1 METIARR
8 VAREAKAVTR
18 KEVIVRAIAK
28 ELTWIQAADICGI
41 TARQMRR
48 LKRRYEQYGY
58 DGLVDGRGGKTRRQR
73 IPLATIEQLCQLRRE
88 KYADFSVQHFWEKAT
103 EVHGLVISYTW
114 AKLALQAAGLAEKSP
129 ARGKYRRRRE
139 RRPLRGMM
147 LHLDGSTH
155 EWVADEPLQ
164 DLIVLQDDADSRIH
178 YARFVPQEGTLS
190 SFAALKH
197 VLHHGGRFCELYTDR
212 GSHFCHTPV
221 AGQAATTE
229 HDGHVSRALKAL
241 GIRQILAYSP
251 QARGRSERTF
261 QTIQG
266 RLPQELRAAGITTY
280 AAANEYLERVF
291 LPDFNR
297 RFTVTPT
304 QSGTAFVPLIGVD
317 LELLLSV
324 QHERTVWNDSTV
336 SFEGLKL
343 QLPPRPDRAHYV
355 RCPVVV
361 HEFPEGTLGISYQ
374 GRLLAR
380 YSRDGQLLPM
390 VAPVHRLRQ
399 RRKSPIFGPGQI
411 IHPGQKI
418 APGASERVGSQAAGR
433 KLRRRRKSAPRNKTN
448 TARRAAT
455 RPARNCP
462 PAGAGGGPYHARG
475 SSCPQCGRGHKPS
488 AASGHSRHCVLPR
501 RPHCGQQLLPSSTAR
516 GTRVKNVKQKQKK
529 QKNRRSISVQPSGHH

>member
-1 METIARR
+1 MDAIARW

-18 KEVIVRAIAK
+18 KEVMVRAIAK
-28 ELTWIQAADICGI
+28 ELTWIQAAEICGI

-48 LKRRYEQYGY
+48 LKRSYERWGY
-58 DGLVDGRGGKTRRQR
+58 DGLVDGRGGRTRRKR
-73 IPLATIEQLCQLRRE
+73 IPLATLEQLCQLRRE

-155 EWVADEPLQ
+155 EWIAEQPMQ

-197 VLHHGGRFCELYTDR
+197 VLHRAGRFCELYTDR

-221 AGQAATTE
+221 AGQSATTE
-229 HDGHVSRALKAL
+229 HDGQVSRALKAL

-261 QTIQG
+261 QTLQG

-304 QSGTAFVPLIGVD
+304 QPGTAFVPLIGVD
-317 LELLLSV
+317 LDLLLSV

-336 SFEGLKL
+336 SFDGVKL
-343 QLPPRPDRAHYV
+343 QLPRRPDRAHYV
-355 RCPVVV
+355 RCPVLV
-361 HEFPEGTLGISYQ
+361 HEFPEGMLGISYQ
-374 GRLLAR
+374 GGLLAR
-380 YSRDGQLLPM
+380 YSRDGQLLPPA
-390 VAPVHRLRQ
+390 APRRDRQ
-399 RRKSPIFGPGQI
+399 RRKRLISGPGQI
-411 IHPGQKI
+411 MDPGQRI
-418 APGASERVGSQAAGR
+418 APGAAARGGSQTAGR
-433 KLRRRRKSAPRNKTN
+433 RPRPGRKSAPRDERNA
-448 TARRAAT
+448 ARRAPG
-455 RPARNCP
+455 RPNRSSPQP
-462 PAGAGGGPYHARG
+462 PSGGSSPARG
-475 SSCPQCGRGHKPS
+475 SSCPQCGRRHHH
-488 AASGHSRHCVLPR
+488 AATPCHSSDSVLPR
-501 RPHCGQQLLPSSTAR
+501 RPQCGQQLQPSSTAR
-516 GTRVKNVKQKQKK
+516 GTHVKNRKQKDH
-529 QKNRRSISVQPSGHH
+529 KNRRSNSVQPSGHH

>member
-8 VAREAKAVTR
+8 VAREAKAMTR

-28 ELTWIQAADICGI
+28 ELTWIQAAEICGI
-41 TARQMRR
+41 TARHMRR
-48 LKRRYEQYGY
+48 LKEYYQRHGY
-58 DGLVDGRGGKTRRQR
+58 RGLVDGRGGKTRRQR
-73 IPLATIEQLCQLRRE
+73 IPLATLEELYQLRRQR
-88 KYADFSVQHFWEKAT
+88 YADFSVQHFWEKAT
-103 EVHGLVISYTW
+103 EVHKLKISYTW

-155 EWVADEPLQ
+155 EWLANEPMQ

-190 SFAALKH
+190 TFAALKH
-197 VLHHGGRFCELYTDR
+197 VLTHAGRFCELYTDR
-212 GSHFCHTPV
+212 GSHFCHTAV
-221 AGQAATTE
+221 AGQAPTTA
-229 HDGHVSRALKAL
+229 HNGQVSRALAAL
-241 GIRQILAYSP
+241 GIRQILAQSP

-280 AAANEYLERVF
+280 ATANEYLERVF
-291 LPDFNR
+291 RPDFNR

-304 QSGTAFVPLIGVD
+304 QAGTAFVPLIGVD

-336 SFEGLKL
+336 SFEGRKL
-343 QLPPRPDRAHYV
+343 QLPQRPDRAHYV
-355 RCPVVV
+355 RCPVLV

-380 YSRDGQLLPM
+380 YTRHGQLLPTG
-390 VAPVHRLRQ
+390 APTGRRHPQ
-399 RRKSPIFGPGQI
+399 RKSLMVGPGQLP
-411 IHPGQKI
+411 HPATII
-418 APGASERVGSQAAGR
+418 APAASERVGSESARPAPRSG
-433 KLRRRRKSAPRNKTN
+433 RKSA
-448 TARRAAT
+448 ARVVR
-455 RPARNCP
+455 RPAHRSLP
-462 PAGAGGGPYHARG
+462 QRDAAVPRTPAGAAV
-475 SSCPQCGRGHKPS
+475 
-488 AASGHSRHCVLPR
+488 HSVDGATTTPR
-501 RPHCGQQLLPSSTAR
+501 RRATPHSPRSLAVHNVDSSFSQFAAQI
-516 GTRVKNVKQKQKK
+516 GTRVKNVKSKIQKK
-529 QKNRRSISVQPSGHH
+529 RRSKTVQRSGHH

>member
-1 METIARR
+1 MDAIARR

-48 LKRRYEQYGY
+48 LKRRYERYGY
-58 DGLVDGRGGKTRRQR
+58 DGLVDGRGGKTRRKR

-103 EVHGLVISYTW
+103 EVHGLAISYTW

-129 ARGKYRRRRE
+129 ARGTYRRQRE

-155 EWVADEPLQ
+155 EWLADEPMQ

-178 YARFVPQEGTLS
+178 YAHFVPQEGTQS
-190 SFAALKH
+190 TFAAVKH
-197 VLHHGGRFCELYTDR
+197 VVQHAGRFCELYTDR
-212 GSHFCHTPV
+212 GSHFCYTPV
-221 AGQAATTE
+221 AGQGATTA
-229 HDGHVSRALKAL
+229 HAGPVSRALKAL

-266 RLPQELRAAGITTY
+266 RLPQELAAAGITTY

-297 RFTVTPT
+297 RFTVTPA
-304 QSGTAFVPLIGVD
+304 QVGSAFVPLVGVD

-336 SFEGLKL
+336 SFENVKL

-355 RCPVVV
+355 RCPVLV

-380 YSRDGQLLPM
+380 YTRAGQLLP
-390 VAPVHRLRQ
+390 ARAAE
-399 RRKSPIFGPGQI
+399 RKTPHTGTTRHLSRAAIV
-411 IHPGQKI
+411 
-418 APGASERVGSQAAGR
+418 APGASMSVASKTTGPRGQPAGKR
-433 KLRRRRKSAPRNKTN
+433 APRAAARPIRSSPQACEAGCSPTRAGAAVHNVDGHTRNPKPPATTSRPN
-448 TARRAAT
+448 NRAVHTVDSSLRQNPARSVRARRAVNQKAKEAKKKK
-455 RPARNCP
+455 R
-462 PAGAGGGPYHARG
+462 
-475 SSCPQCGRGHKPS
+475 
-488 AASGHSRHCVLPR
+488 SRTER
-501 RPHCGQQLLPSSTAR
+501 TS
-516 GTRVKNVKQKQKK
+516 
-529 QKNRRSISVQPSGHH
+529 